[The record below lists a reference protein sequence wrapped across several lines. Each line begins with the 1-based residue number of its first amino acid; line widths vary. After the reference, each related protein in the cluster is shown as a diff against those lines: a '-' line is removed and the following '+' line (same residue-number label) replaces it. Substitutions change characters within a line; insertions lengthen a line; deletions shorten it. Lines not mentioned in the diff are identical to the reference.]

1 MNGSC
6 LIVKMR
12 QNQKLSI
19 LRIEAAVR
27 FLRKLGSD
35 VQIAKI
41 NNQIIFAVLGGDYDG
56 WKIREIIRPERME
69 FGTLNELGYENFAEA
84 HEFVAK
90 EESGS

>member
-41 NNQIIFAVLGGDYDG
+41 NNQIIFAVLGGDY
-56 WKIREIIRPERME
+56 
-69 FGTLNELGYENFAEA
+69 Y
-84 HEFVAK
+84 
-90 EESGS
+90 